1 MKGSLAPYKERL
13 LRERKKWKRW
23 QKAVSIMGTLV
34 VFCTAYALIL
44 PAVTMGKE
52 TYCGQEEHQ
61 HSEDCYLLMRRGAA
75 TPGNA
80 VPVLPGDIPVSTPS
94 NAEEADPA
102 TPSNAGEATG
112 NLPGPGEGN
121 NISGETSKQ
130 ESLATPGNAQGN
142 KGVASLLLQAEQNL
156 SKQLVSEVKESKYRL
171 HSASN
176 SSQWKKKEEE
186 KTENKYWDLDEDEWY
201 EEDMD
206 LINDLEP
213 EEEEEELEDYVP
225 YEPGMDYDEELYE
238 LVMICGKEEH
248 THSLVCYSD
257 PEADLESEEDWL
269 RTLPQLTGDLPQDIV
284 AVAESQVE
292 YRESEKNYKVEGV
305 DTVKGY
311 TRYGQWYG
319 NPYGD
324 WNGMFASFCVNYA
337 GGEDAP
343 MDADSE
349 GLAEKLKGTVPGL
362 YKERGEYEP
371 SLGDLIFLSEDR
383 KSVV

>member
-112 NLPGPGEGN
+112 NLPGPGEEN
-121 NISGETSKQ
+121 NISGEASKQ

-186 KTENKYWDLDEDEWY
+186 KISY
-201 EEDMD
+201 
-206 LINDLEP
+206 
-213 EEEEEELEDYVP
+213 
-225 YEPGMDYDEELYE
+225 
-238 LVMICGKEEH
+238 
-248 THSLVCYSD
+248 
-257 PEADLESEEDWL
+257 
-269 RTLPQLTGDLPQDIV
+269 
-284 AVAESQVE
+284 
-292 YRESEKNYKVEGV
+292 
-305 DTVKGY
+305 
-311 TRYGQWYG
+311 
-319 NPYGD
+319 
-324 WNGMFASFCVNYA
+324 
-337 GGEDAP
+337 
-343 MDADSE
+343 
-349 GLAEKLKGTVPGL
+349 
-362 YKERGEYEP
+362 
-371 SLGDLIFLSEDR
+371 
-383 KSVV
+383 